1 MIPPDY
7 MGDAVYATDNGYGVT
22 LTTEHHEPS
31 KAGNTIVLE
40 PSVIA
45 ALLRYVKRM
54 EEHYKDMNKDRF
66 LYRGDEGYEDA
77 EFSQFI
83 R

>member
-7 MGDAVYATDNGYGVT
+7 LGDAVYATDDGHGIT
-22 LTTEHHEPS
+22 LTTDTHFQPE
-31 KAGNTIVLE
+31 AGNVIVLE

-54 EEHYKDMNKDRF
+54 EEHYKALNEAMAK
-66 LYRGDEGYEDA
+66 EA
-77 EFSQFI
+77 A
-83 R
+83 